1 VTAFID
7 YTGHGPGAQLVCT
20 LFPGTRAA
28 GLAAQT
34 AGCAAPASGEIV
46 RRTGTD
52 VARFEDPPGV
62 KGVGM
67 PSGGANRAIG
77 AVVYPQLRP
86 EPDSITVAK
95 VTCTVPRATVGVCP
109 SIVDDYVSRVT
120 RRR

>member
-1 VTAFID
+1 
-7 YTGHGPGAQLVCT
+7 VCT

-34 AGCAAPASGEIV
+34 AGCAASASGEIV
-46 RRTGTD
+46 RRAGSD

-62 KGVGM
+62 KGVGV

-86 EPDSITVAK
+86 EPDSVTVAK
-95 VTCTVPRATVGVCP
+95 VTCAAPRTTVGLCP
-109 SIVDDYVSRVT
+109 SIVDDYVARVT
-120 RRR
+120 RHR